1 MNFLNLIIPL
11 LLIFIFMIYIKKQR
25 TEVSLVRSSV
35 DGQEYVVQNKPD
47 KQRAADTLAKIKGNL
62 VRLVDHCKSSYP
74 KDERVGRI
82 SVKFDPNAIAEGDD
96 DARYTTYT
104 LNKGEK
110 MVFCLRTRDYNDHVH
125 DVNLL
130 TFVAVHELAHI
141 ASKSIGHTA
150 EFNKNFQFLIQEAV
164 KAGIYTPVD
173 YRRDPK
179 PYCGIEVTDTPL
191 GQEYFN

>member
-1 MNFLNLIIPL
+1 
-11 LLIFIFMIYIKKQR
+11 MIYIKKQR
-25 TEVSLVRSSV
+25 TEVSVVISTI

-47 KQRAADTLAKIKGNL
+47 KQRAADTLAKIKRNL
-62 VRLVDHCKSSYP
+62 VTLVEHCKSTNG
-74 KDERVGRI
+74 KDERVKRI
-82 SVKFDPNAIAEGDD
+82 AVKFDPDALAEGDE

-110 MVFCLRTRDYNDHVH
+110 MVFCLRTRDYNDNVH
-125 DVNLL
+125 NVNLL

-141 ASKSIGHTA
+141 ASESIGHTA
-150 EFNKNFQFLIQEAV
+150 EFNKNFQYLIQEAV

-173 YRRDPK
+173 YRRNPK